1 MQSNHR
7 VSRLDLKEHGISI
20 ATLPEVFYNT
30 NRRLSLVTQ
39 VILATLGK
47 AGMQRRQ
54 RFNVSTKSRRQVI
67 VCCIAGFQES
77 VGIFKLNYSLNI
89 TYALANRVSPP
100 EGGLVKTL
108 KLVSPGGCRS

>member
-39 VILATLGK
+39 VILATLGGPGQGRN
-47 AGMQRRQ
+47 AAPSEIQRKYEEPATSYRMLH
-54 RFNVSTKSRRQVI
+54 SWISRISRHIQ
-67 VCCIAGFQES
+67 A
-77 VGIFKLNYSLNI
+77 KLLSEHNLRAS
-89 TYALANRVSPP
+89 
-100 EGGLVKTL
+100 E
-108 KLVSPGGCRS
+108 